1 MTERI
6 TPPNKFASHSTP
18 PRVALLCTRNVF
30 LLSLVT
36 VVMSC
41 NRGFA
46 QMSASHPRPDREYPW
61 ANTDT
66 EHQRH
71 PNIEDERDPGFGGPF
86 TPRQQ
91 PPVASIVTLHELSHQ
106 VPGKAAREYERAS
119 NGVKKGDFEAAIKYF
134 KKAIAID
141 PEYCAAI
148 NALGTTYLRADRIDP
163 AIEQFN
169 KAIAVD
175 PHAAVAYF
183 NLAIAY
189 LRQDQYS
196 DAERTARRAL
206 DLDRAGTHGRL
217 VLGVSLVMQKK
228 FTAEAEQ
235 SLRKAAADFP
245 RGNLWLAMVLFVR
258 GDISTAKDHLKIY
271 LASGE
276 KVGTDMAKALL
287 QQLELFAQKH

>member
-1 MTERI
+1 
-6 TPPNKFASHSTP
+6 
-18 PRVALLCTRNVF
+18 
-30 LLSLVT
+30 
-36 VVMSC
+36 
-41 NRGFA
+41 
-46 QMSASHPRPDREYPW
+46 MSASHPRPDREYPW

-134 KKAIAID
+134 K
-141 PEYCAAI
+141 
-148 NALGTTYLRADRIDP
+148 
-163 AIEQFN
+163 